1 MELRDYQLRA
11 IERGRE
17 AFQRGKRSVLFVS
30 PTGSGKTVILSK
42 IAQLHYARE
51 GQVVCLAHRIELV
64 KQAVDKLWKAGIR
77 DLGAIAAEGGFN
89 QNAKVVVCS
98 IQTLLARPQ
107 LRPKASLLIPDEAH
121 HYLSVEWNKLMEPY
135 RGVPVTGF
143 TATPQR
149 PDGTGLNG
157 MFDELLEVATIPEL
171 VAAGHLVPI
180 TVIGPPCRLEG
191 SDIIDPV
198 ASLEKYAPNRKAVVF
213 ASSVAHGRE
222 LARTWG
228 DEAGYIDGKTDA
240 DERAATLEAFD
251 AGRIRVLVNVFVLTE
266 GWDCP
271 SVEVCVMARSCS
283 SAATFLQV
291 IGRIRRPSEGKKDCL
306 LIDCKGAVHQHGM
319 PDDSRIYS
327 LSGKPITVD
336 KALPAV
342 RQCPSCG
349 AVFRMRA
356 VCERCSY
363 VFPVAEQPREKKAE
377 LARIDNV
384 TPESSKRAFFRS
396 QLLKGAASGHKP
408 GWAMHRYRA
417 RFGYW
422 PPQQW
427 IKEEGA
433 SHAG

>member
-11 IERGRE
+11 IERGRDS
-17 AFQRGKRSVLFVS
+17 FRQGKRAVLMVS

-42 IAQLHYARE
+42 IAQLHYSRD
-51 GQVVCLAHRIELV
+51 GQVICLAHRIELV

-121 HYLSVEWNKLMEPY
+121 HYLSTEWNKLMDPY
-135 RGVPVTGF
+135 RGVPVVGF

-149 PDGTGLNG
+149 PDGTALGE
-157 MFDELLEVATIPEL
+157 MFDELIEVATISEL
-171 VAAGHLVPI
+171 VEAGHLVPI
-180 TVIGPPCRLEG
+180 TVIGPPSRLEG
-191 SDIIDPV
+191 SDIVDPV
-198 ASLEKYAPNRKAVVF
+198 ASLEKYAPNRKAVLF

-222 LARTWG
+222 LARRLG
-228 DEAGYIDGKTDA
+228 SDAGYIDGTTDPA
-240 DERAATLEAFD
+240 ERAATLRDFD

-271 SVEVCVMARSCS
+271 SVEVCVMARGCS
-283 SAATFLQV
+283 SPATFLQM
-291 IGRIRRPSEGKKDCL
+291 IGRIRRPSPGKTDCL

-319 PDDSRIYS
+319 PDDSRVYS
-327 LSGKPITVD
+327 LAGRPITVD

-349 AVFRMRA
+349 AVFRMRP
-356 VCERCSY
+356 VCERCEY
-363 VFPVAEQPREKKAE
+363 VFPVAEKPRERKAE
-377 LARIDNV
+377 LQRVDNV
-384 TPESSKRAFFRS
+384 TPESSKRAFFKS
-396 QLLKGAASGHKP
+396 QLLKGAAQGHKP

-427 IKEEGA
+427 IKEEA
-433 SHAG
+433 SA

>member
-1 MELRDYQLRA
+1 MELRDYQTRA

-17 AFQRGKRSVLFVS
+17 AFRQGKRAVLMVS
-30 PTGSGKTVILSK
+30 PTGSGKTVILSE
-42 IAQLHYARE
+42 IARLHYTRE
-51 GQVVCLAHRIELV
+51 GQVIVLAHRIELV
-64 KQAVDKLWKAGIR
+64 KQAVDKLWKTGIR

-107 LRPKASLLIPDEAH
+107 LRPKASLIIPDEAH
-121 HYLSVEWNKLMEPY
+121 HYLSQEWNKLMVPY
-135 RGVPVTGF
+135 AGVPIVGF

-149 PDGTGLNG
+149 PDGTALGG

-171 VAAGHLVPI
+171 VSAGHLVPI

-191 SDIIDPV
+191 ADIVDPI
-198 ASLEKYAPNRKAVVF
+198 ASLEKYAPNRKAVIF

-222 LARTWG
+222 LVSRLG
-228 DEAGYIDGKTDA
+228 SDAGYVDGKTGA
-240 DERAATLEAFD
+240 DERAETLRSFES
-251 AGRIRVLVNVFVLTE
+251 GRIRVLINVFVLTE

-271 SVEVCVMARSCS
+271 SVEVCVLARGCS
-283 SAATFLQV
+283 SMAAFLQM
-291 IGRIRRPSEGKKDCL
+291 IGRVRRPSPGKRDCM
-306 LIDCKGAVHQHGM
+306 LIDAKGAVHRHGM
-319 PDDSRIYS
+319 PDDSRAYS
-327 LSGKPITVD
+327 LTGKPIAVD

-342 RQCPSCG
+342 RQCPACG

-363 VFPVAEQPREKKAE
+363 VFPVAAQPVERKAE
-377 LARIDNV
+377 LKQIDNV

-396 QLLKGAASGHKP
+396 QLEKAAEQGKKP
-408 GWAMHRYRA
+408 GWAMHRYRW

-427 IKEEGA
+427 LKEEGA
-433 SHAG
+433 SA

>member
-1 MELRDYQLRA
+1 MQLRDYQLRA

-42 IAQLHYARE
+42 IAQLHHDRE

-64 KQAVDKLWKAGIR
+64 KQAVDKLWKTGIR

-98 IQTLLARPQ
+98 IQTLLARPT

-121 HYLSVEWNKLMEPY
+121 HYLSVEWNKLMDPY

-149 PDGTGLNG
+149 PDGTALEN
-157 MFDELLEVATIPEL
+157 MFDELIEVATVPEL
-171 VAAGHLVPI
+171 VEAGHLVPI

-191 SDIIDPV
+191 SDIVDPV
-198 ASLEKYAPNRKAVVF
+198 ASLTKYAPNRKAVVF

-222 LARTWG
+222 LARAWG
-228 DEAGYIDGKTDA
+228 DEAGYIDGKTDP
-240 DERAATLEAFD
+240 DERAATLRAFE

-271 SVEVCVMARSCS
+271 SVEVCVLARGCS
-283 SAATFLQV
+283 SAAAFLQQV
-291 IGRIRRPSEGKKDCL
+291 GRIRRPHPGKSDCM
-306 LIDCKGAVHQHGM
+306 LIDCKGAVHEHGM
-319 PDDSRIYS
+319 PDDARIYS
-327 LSGKPITVD
+327 LSGKAIALN
-336 KALPAV
+336 KALPAL

-349 AVFRMRA
+349 AVFRSRP
-356 VCERCSY
+356 VCERCEY
-363 VFPVAEQPREKKAE
+363 VFPPPAEPKAKKAE

-384 TPESSKRAFFRS
+384 TPESSKRAFFRA
-396 QLLKGAASGHKP
+396 QLEKAAAQGHKP
-408 GWAMHRYRA
+408 GWAMHRYKY

-433 SHAG
+433 SL